1 MKLIYKYILLLVPLN
16 ILLIATAFLLV
27 SVFKLNILIG
37 DTLILSLAFSIIAL
51 VTLVIFFKGQ
61 SKEPDSQTLYILVAV
76 SLKLLLEML
85 FAILW
90 FFVAKKSYMP
100 SVLMFFVIYLS
111 LTLYSLLI
119 ILKTLRN
126 KVL

>member
-1 MKLIYKYILLLVPLN
+1 LKLIYKYILLLVPLN

>member
-16 ILLIATAFLLV
+16 ILLISTAYLLI
-27 SVFKLNILIG
+27 SIFKLNLVIG
-37 DTLILSLAFSIIAL
+37 DTLILSVAFSIIAL

-76 SLKLLLEML
+76 SLKFLLEML

-111 LTLYSLLI
+111 LTLYSLCI